1 MEATSHKNLV
11 DRAHAFYMDWEAG
24 CNLSE
29 DEFGGCIFGWKVREF
44 MSSVGWTTEEIDR
57 KDDFF
62 VVYHLASAL
71 KKLANRG
78 THHDTNP
85 TRRVVYGNPMWAE
98 ADQFWSRYIKSADD
112 SVRRIAE
119 GGLRDAGVSLY

>member
-1 MEATSHKNLV
+1 MEQFKTIVEKSE
-11 DRAHAFYMDWEAG
+11 AFYTDWECG
-24 CNLSE
+24 CNLAE
-29 DEFGGCIFGWKVREF
+29 DEFGGSIWGPFVQNFMRDQGWSQADIDAREDLFAVR
-44 MSSVGWTTEEIDR
+44 S
-57 KDDFF
+57 
-62 VVYHLASAL
+62 LASAL